1 MTRRF
6 LTVAMAL
13 AVLPFSVGCSSM
25 SNTGKD
31 ALVGGGVGAGV
42 GALVDRA
49 TGGKGGAGA
58 IIGGAT
64 GALIGGAIGN
74 EQDQKEKAAAQA
86 RAYAAAH
93 PPVTVD
99 DVIRLTQDRT
109 PESVIINQIRTTNS
123 VYQLT
128 NEDVERLNA
137 NGVSQNVIIEMQ
149 NRRGDCPPRGP
160 RYVAVPP
167 PGPVYVVG
175 PPPPPVYVVGPPPP
189 PVGVGVIFHSR

>member
-6 LTVAMAL
+6 LTVATAL

-31 ALVGGGVGAGV
+31 ALVGGGLGAGV

-49 TGGKGGAGA
+49 TGGKGGTGA
-58 IIGGAT
+58 IVGGTA

-99 DVIRLTQDRT
+99 DVIRLAQDRT
-109 PESVIINQIRTTNS
+109 PESVIVNQIRSTNS

-128 NEDVERLNA
+128 TEDVERLNA
-137 NGVSQNVIIEMQ
+137 NGVSQAVIIEMQ
-149 NRRGDCPPRGP
+149 NRRGDCPPRT
-160 RYVAVPP
+160 RYVAVPA
-167 PGPVYVVG
+167 G
-175 PPPPPVYVVGPPPP
+175 PPAYYLAPAPVIYAPPPP
-189 PVGVGVIFHSR
+189 PVGVGVIIRR

>member
-1 MTRRF
+1 
-6 LTVAMAL
+6 
-13 AVLPFSVGCSSM
+13 
-25 SNTGKD
+25 
-31 ALVGGGVGAGV
+31 V

-49 TGGKGGAGA
+49 TGGKGGTGA
-58 IIGGAT
+58 IVGGAA

-74 EQDQKEKAAAQA
+74 EQDQKEKAAAEA

-128 NEDVERLNA
+128 SEDVERLNA
-137 NGVSQNVIIEMQ
+137 SGVSQNVIIEMQ

-160 RYVAVPP
+160 RYVAVPAGP
-167 PGPVYVVG
+167 PVIYAAPAPAVIVA
-175 PPPPPVYVVGPPPP
+175 PPPPPF
-189 PVGVGVIFHSR
+189 GVGVIIRH

>member
-6 LTVAMAL
+6 LTIAMAL
-13 AVLPFSVGCSSM
+13 TVLPFSVGCSSM

-49 TGGKGGAGA
+49 TGGKGGTGA
-58 IIGGAT
+58 IVGGAA

-160 RYVAVPP
+160 RYVVVPA
-167 PGPVYVVG
+167 G
-175 PPPPPVYVVGPPPP
+175 PPVIYAAPAPVIYAPPPP

>member
-1 MTRRF
+1 MTRRIV
-6 LTVAMAL
+6 TIAITL
-13 AVLPFSVGCSSM
+13 AVLPFAVGCSSM

-58 IIGGAT
+58 IIGGTA

-74 EQDQKEKAAAQA
+74 EKDQKEKAEAQA
-86 RAYAAAH
+86 QAYAAAH

-109 PESVIINQIRTTNS
+109 PENLIINQIRTTNS
-123 VYQLT
+123 VYTLST
-128 NEDVERLNA
+128 EDVERLNA
-137 NGVSQNVIIEMQ
+137 NAVSPNVIMEMQ
-149 NRRGDCPPRGP
+149 NRRPGTIPARV
-160 RYVAVPP
+160 VAVPP

-175 PPPPPVYVVGPPPP
+175 PPPPPVIYAPPP
-189 PVGVGVIFHSR
+189 PVGVGVIIRR